1 MGDLAR
7 LTRYRYSVR
16 MTHTPLSDT
25 EADAWVAD
33 DSTFGAR
40 LALIRQRMQWG
51 NVAEAARECGLPVD
65 SWRHWERDNMEPR
78 RLVTIAMAIATRT
91 RCDLN
96 WLLYGP
102 TKATHQQR
110 AETTHWLYVNDIL
123 SPSEQAEREGR
134 VVHRDGRRRLQK
146 PRSGRQGRRVR
157 IATGT
162 PAARVSVN

>member
-1 MGDLAR
+1 
-7 LTRYRYSVR
+7 
-16 MTHTPLSDT
+16 MTQTPHQT
-25 EADAWVAD
+25 EALPDAWVAD

-78 RLVTIAMAIATRT
+78 RLVTIAMAIATKT
-91 RCDLN
+91 GCDLN

-102 TKATHQQR
+102 TKALHQQR
-110 AETTHWLYVNDIL
+110 AETTHWLYVNDVL
-123 SPSEQAEREGR
+123 SPPAPIGREGR
-134 VVHRDGRRRLQK
+134 LVQRDGRRRSEN
-146 PRSGRQGRRVR
+146 PRPGRRNRRVR
-157 IATGT
+157 IAT